1 MCSNPP
7 EFDSHG
13 MWVLIFSSLNE
24 LVVDSSVRSSSVNS
38 NQHSALLVKEIYTQ
52 QPKFKSHKKM
62 GDWTSS
68 NDS

>member
-24 LVVDSSVRSSSVNS
+24 LVVDSSVGSSSVNKQS
-38 NQHSALLVKEIYTQ
+38 ILSFVGKRNIHSTTQ
-52 QPKFKSHKKM
+52 VQIS
-62 GDWTSS
+62 
-68 NDS
+68 